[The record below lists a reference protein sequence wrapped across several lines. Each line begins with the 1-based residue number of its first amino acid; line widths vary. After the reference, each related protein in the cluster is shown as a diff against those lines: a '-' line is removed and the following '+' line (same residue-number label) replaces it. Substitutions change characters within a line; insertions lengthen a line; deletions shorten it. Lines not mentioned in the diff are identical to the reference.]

1 MKYRPFLS
9 CNQPIKLLDF
19 RGNEMYVPCGTCPIC
34 RRSKSLKYSQR
45 LQLEE
50 GRAKYSWFITLTYN
64 SWFIPTYKVVYT
76 NEFSSDTKPIYDFNG
91 NIVKSW
97 YNKKLFPLMRYD
109 DTEKKQ
115 YWLLPQFDRVNRY
128 NKPLVIDPIKLD
140 LDENEIKSGF
150 AQYNLHRKF
159 YQENFC
165 KTKFEHHDGY
175 VDLCYPR
182 DLELFLYAFKN
193 FCRISCGCT
202 FRYFAIPD
210 YGTNSINPHWHILIF
225 SDSDELNVYFQDVV
239 DVGTSAKSCLCAR
252 FLLEMWKYG
261 IVNSQRVEKSCASYV
276 SSYLN
281 APSDFPQI
289 IFKLSNY
296 RNYHSKHLG
305 EVLPQKDV
313 VDDIREANWSRFDNL
328 SFTDK
333 RGNCFN
339 YSMWRS
345 FYDTWLP
352 SFAYVGRKSP
362 QTAFQLHEKLQQYV
376 SRHQDF
382 EHITDLALC
391 LFKECLQIT
400 NDGLLDGLSFP
411 VDFYK
416 PFLDLSSLVESYS
429 VRSAPFTLKDISL
442 FKNLFYTSNNI
453 SRNVI
458 KLYGNDSLSSLHSY
472 FDLICRYQNYKEY
485 KLLTDNY
492 AAIEDDE
499 ELTRCYYLSL
509 SNSHQNT
516 TLYKRF
522 LYEQYEQISKCVKHR
537 STADKYRNVL
547 FN

>member
-1 MKYRPFLS
+1 MQYRPFLS
-9 CNQPIKLLDF
+9 CNQPVKLLDS
-19 RGNEMYVPCGTCPIC
+19 RGNVMYVPCGTCPIC

-50 GRAKYSWFITLTYN
+50 GRAKFSWFITLTYN

-76 NEFSSDTKPIYDFNG
+76 NEFSSDTKVVYDCNG
-91 NIVKSW
+91 KPVKTW
-97 YNKKLFPLMRYD
+97 YNKKLFTLKRYI

-115 YWLLPQFDRVNRY
+115 YWLLPQFDRVDRY
-128 NKPLVIDPIKLD
+128 NRPLNIDSIKLD
-140 LDENEIKSGF
+140 LDENEIKNGF
-150 AQYNLHRKF
+150 AQYNIHRKF

-182 DLELFLYAFKN
+182 DLELFLYSFKN

-202 FRYFAIPD
+202 FRYFAVPD

-225 SDSDELNVYFQDVV
+225 SDSDELNAYFQDVV
-239 DVGTSAKSCLCAR
+239 DVGTSAKPCLCAR

-261 IVNSQRVEKSCASYV
+261 IVNSQRVTKSCSSYV

-281 APSDFPQI
+281 TSSDFPQI

-305 EVLPQKDV
+305 EILPQKDII
-313 VDDIREANWSRFDNL
+313 DDLREANWSRFDNL
-328 SFTDK
+328 TFTDK
-333 RGNCFN
+333 RGNCVT

-362 QTAFQLHEKLQQYV
+362 QVAFQLHEKLQQYI
-376 SRHQDF
+376 SRHKEL
-382 EHITDLALC
+382 EHVSDIALC

-400 NDGLLDGLSFP
+400 TDGLIDGLSFP
-411 VDFYK
+411 LGFYK
-416 PFLDLSSLVESYS
+416 PFLDLFSLVEFYS

-458 KLYGNDSLSSLHSY
+458 KLYGNNSLSSLHSY

-492 AAIEDDE
+492 SAIEDDE
-499 ELTRCYYLSL
+499 ELTNCYYLSL
-509 SNSHQNT
+509 FNSHQNT

-522 LYEQYEQISKCVKHR
+522 LYEQYEQISKCIKHR

>member
-1 MKYRPFLS
+1 MQYRPFLS
-9 CNQPIKLLDF
+9 CNQPVKLLDS
-19 RGNEMYVPCGTCPIC
+19 RGNVMYVPCGTCPIC

-50 GRAKYSWFITLTYN
+50 GRAKFSWFITLTYN

-76 NEFSSDTKPIYDFNG
+76 KEFSSDTKALYDFNG
-91 NIVKSW
+91 NPIKSW
-97 YNKKLFPLMRYD
+97 YNKKLVTLKRYV

-115 YWLLPQFDRVNRY
+115 YWLLPQFDRVDRY
-128 NKPLVIDPIKLD
+128 NRPLSIDPIKLD
-140 LDENEIKSGF
+140 LDENDIKSGF
-150 AQYNLHRKF
+150 AQYNIHRKF

-225 SDSDELNVYFQDVV
+225 SDSDDLNAYFQDVV
-239 DVGTSAKSCLCAR
+239 DVGTSAKPCLCAR
-252 FLLEMWKYG
+252 FLLKMWKYG
-261 IVNSQRVEKSCASYV
+261 IINSQRVEKSCSSYV

-281 APSDFPQI
+281 TPSDFPQI

-305 EVLPQKDV
+305 EVLPEKNI
-313 VDDIREANWSRFDNL
+313 VDDIRSANWSRFENL
-328 SFTDK
+328 TFTDK
-333 RGNCFN
+333 RGNCFT
-339 YSMWRS
+339 YSLWRT

-362 QTAFQLHEKLQQYV
+362 QTAFQLHEKLQQYI
-376 SRHQDF
+376 SRHKEL
-382 EHITDLALC
+382 EHVTDIALC

-400 NDGLLDGLSFP
+400 SDGLVDGLSFP
-411 VDFYK
+411 LGFYK
-416 PFLDLSSLVESYS
+416 PFLDLVALVESYS

-442 FKNLFYTSNNI
+442 FKNLFYTSNLI
-453 SRNVI
+453 SLNVV
-458 KLYGNDSLSSLHSY
+458 KLYGNNSLSSLHSY

-492 AAIEDDE
+492 SAIEDDE
-499 ELTRCYYLSL
+499 VLTKCYYLSL

-522 LYEQYEQISKCVKHR
+522 LFDQYEQISKCIKHR

>member
-9 CNQPIKLLDF
+9 CNQPVKLLDF

-50 GRAKYSWFITLTYN
+50 GRAKFSWFITLTYN
-64 SWFIPTYKVVYT
+64 SWFVPTYKVVYT
-76 NEFSSDTKPIYDFNG
+76 NEFSSDTQVVYDLLG
-91 NIVKSW
+91 NVVMSY
-97 YNKKLFPLMRYD
+97 YNKKLLPLNRYV

-115 YWLLPQFDRVNRY
+115 YWLLPQFDRVDRY
-128 NKPLVIDPIKLD
+128 DKPLNIDPIKLD
-140 LDENEIKSGF
+140 LNENEIKSGF
-150 AQYNLHRKF
+150 AQYNLHRKL

-182 DLELFLYAFKN
+182 DLELFLYSFKN
-193 FCRISCGCT
+193 FCRVSCGCT
-202 FRYFAIPD
+202 FRYFAVPD

-225 SDSDELNVYFQDVV
+225 SDSDELNSYFQDVV
-239 DVGTSAKSCLCAR
+239 DVGTSAKPCLCAR
-252 FLLEMWKYG
+252 FLCKMWKYG
-261 IVNSQRVEKSCASYV
+261 IVNSQRVEKSCATYV

-281 APSDFPQI
+281 TPSDFPQI

-305 EVLPQKDV
+305 EVLPQEDIV
-313 VDDIREANWSRFDNL
+313 NDIREANWSRFENL
-328 SFTDK
+328 TYTDK
-333 RGNCFN
+333 RGNCFT

-362 QTAFQLHEKLQQYV
+362 QTAFQLHEKLQQFI
-376 SRHQDF
+376 SRHKEL
-382 EHITDLALC
+382 EHITELALC
-391 LFKECLQIT
+391 LFNECSQIT
-400 NDGLLDGLSFP
+400 NDGLIDGLSFP
-411 VDFYK
+411 FDFYK
-416 PFLDLSSLVESYS
+416 PFLDLFSLVEAYS
-429 VRSAPFTLKDISL
+429 VRSGPFTLKDISL

-453 SRNVI
+453 LRNVI
-458 KLYGNDSLSSLHSY
+458 KLYGNNSFSSLHSY

-492 AAIEDDE
+492 SAIEDDE
-499 ELTRCYYLSL
+499 ELTKCYYLSL

-522 LYEQYEQISKCVKHR
+522 LFEQYEQISKCIKHR